1 MVEIGKG
8 KKIRDGEDVC
18 ILNFGV
24 LIDRALEIANEN
36 NYGLCDMRFVKPLDE
51 KLIDEICSKYSKIVT
66 LEDHTTKGGCGS
78 AINEYLSTKK
88 IALPIL
94 NLGLDDAFPEHGS
107 RNEILKLNGL
117 DVDSIKKQISN
128 F

>member
-1 MVEIGKG
+1 
-8 KKIRDGEDVC
+8 
-18 ILNFGV
+18 
-24 LIDRALEIANEN
+24 
-36 NYGLCDMRFVKPLDE
+36 MRFVKPLDE

-94 NLGLDDAFPEHGS
+94 NLGLDDAFPDHGS

>member
-1 MVEIGKG
+1 MKYV
-8 KKIRDGEDVC
+8 
-18 ILNFGV
+18 
-24 LIDRALEIANEN
+24 
-36 NYGLCDMRFVKPLDE
+36 
-51 KLIDEICSKYSKIVT
+51 SKYSKIVT

-128 F
+128 FLKESQPSFSKLTFLPSLSITKMFSSSVILPIKRSR